1 MYKYDWV
8 GKSLTNPELL
18 VDLPAE
24 PGPYHNGGKLKIGHK
39 MIASTGIG
47 HKMIYDH
54 ISILS
59 LIRLNLITP
68 NNS

>member
-8 GKSLTNPELL
+8 RKSLTNPELL

-39 MIASTGIG
+39 MI
-47 HKMIYDH
+47 YDH